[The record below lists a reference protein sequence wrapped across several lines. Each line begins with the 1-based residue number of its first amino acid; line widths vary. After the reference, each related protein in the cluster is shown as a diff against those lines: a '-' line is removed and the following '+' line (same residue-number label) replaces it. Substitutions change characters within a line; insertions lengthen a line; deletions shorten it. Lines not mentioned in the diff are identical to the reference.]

1 MKLLK
6 YQQIARLLRG
16 QIERGELAPDE
27 PLPTEMALCARFD
40 VSRGTVQQAIRQLVA
55 DGLVRRE
62 QGRGTFVNEWRQPLT
77 SFFSLSSFSDEMRR
91 QGRQPATRVLSAQ
104 TVPAPADVAERL
116 AIPAGTPCHHI
127 TRLRL
132 ADSQPVALEQRWLAA
147 ALCPD
152 LLSHDLAAVSIHY
165 LLVEQY
171 RIPLVRLTH
180 TVEMGELPAAAAR
193 ELLTE
198 PGQPAFLV
206 DRLTFT
212 RPQSGEVRPAVLYR
226 AVFLGDSYD
235 LGLSRYLP
243 HSPQG
248 ELP

>member
-104 TVPAPADVAERL
+104 TGPAPADVA
-116 AIPAGTPCHHI
+116 
-127 TRLRL
+127 
-132 ADSQPVALEQRWLAA
+132 
-147 ALCPD
+147 
-152 LLSHDLAAVSIHY
+152 
-165 LLVEQY
+165 
-171 RIPLVRLTH
+171 
-180 TVEMGELPAAAAR
+180 
-193 ELLTE
+193 
-198 PGQPAFLV
+198 
-206 DRLTFT
+206 
-212 RPQSGEVRPAVLYR
+212 
-226 AVFLGDSYD
+226 
-235 LGLSRYLP
+235 
-243 HSPQG
+243 
-248 ELP
+248 